1 MAAQIRKNVL
11 IVDKQP
17 KELAYLE
24 RQLTMAGFAVRYTRT
39 GAGAIRNVEEH
50 APDVMIIEI
59 DLSDMS
65 GTDVIRIIRE
75 NPARALIPIIAISA
89 LPHMKDRCLD
99 VGCDQFMQ
107 KPLKVLDLVARARKL
122 TR

>member
-1 MAAQIRKNVL
+1 VAAQIKKNVL

-24 RQLTMAGFAVRYTRT
+24 RQLMMAGFAVRYTRT
-39 GAGAIRNVEEH
+39 GAGAIRNVEER

-65 GTDVIRIIRE
+65 GTDVVKTIRE
-75 NPARALIPIIAISA
+75 NAARARTPIIAISA

-99 VGCDQFMQ
+99 VGCDEFMQ

-122 TR
+122 SR

>member
-1 MAAQIRKNVL
+1 MAARSRKNVL

-17 KELAYLE
+17 KEIAYLE
-24 RQLTMAGFAVRYTRT
+24 RQFTMAGFAVRYTRT
-39 GAGAIRNVEEH
+39 GAGAIRHLEER

-65 GTDVIRIIRE
+65 GTDVVKTIRE
-75 NPARALIPIIAISA
+75 NRVRALIPIIAISA

-99 VGCDQFMQ
+99 AGCDEFMQ
-107 KPLKVLDLVARARKL
+107 KPVKVLDLVARVRKL